1 MRMGKGLNVEGLR
14 AFNFTLPDHI
24 DQRAIGDYTRVTYI
38 NIQQADSKKN
48 GEKAHSWELDR

>member
-1 MRMGKGLNVEGLR
+1 MAPDTFHSTEL
-14 AFNFTLPDHI
+14 DHI

-38 NIQQADSKKN
+38 NMQQADSKKN